1 MTVNEWRPAKFAS
14 HFRKQDP
21 EPPVDRW
28 EAVLRAEQTVS
39 HQLLTAL
46 GRSTRIRRVLRIPD
60 PDLGSGSLAERE
72 QRVNAIRSTALAR
85 GLERVLG
92 SDGRGPLPKP
102 EPVPGGP
109 ETGRPETGLPSVGP
123 LLNRE
128 IARSLAVLS
137 GMAFE
142 EIQRRGWHLQPNHFY
157 WPLNDLAFL
166 RENPRLWTEAKLPLE
181 IDWDVEGQLEL
192 AHRLAQ
198 YSGELADVRDGPGV
212 RPGEFV
218 WGEAFTGLDAY
229 AYYGLVRDLR
239 PSRVVEVG
247 AGMSSNLLARGLAA
261 NGKSCEVTLID
272 PGPRWAVLGE
282 LPENWRVVP
291 SLVQDVDPDV
301 FARLQPGD
309 VLFYD
314 GSHCVRTGSDVNWLF
329 FETLPRLAA
338 GVWIHIHDIFFPRDY
353 WDQWIFDE
361 GLSWNEQY
369 FVQAFL
375 MHNSSYRVR
384 LGAKMLHHYERSSL
398 EKWFPSNIE
407 DAGSLWLEKVS

>member
-21 EPPVDRW
+21 EPPIDRW

-46 GRSTRIRRVLRIPD
+46 GRSTRIRRLLRIPD
-60 PDLGSGSLAERE
+60 PDVGSGSLSERE
-72 QRVNAIRSTALAR
+72 QRVNAIRSTALAK
-85 GLERVLG
+85 GIEKVLG
-92 SDGRGPLPKP
+92 SEGRETPPDEEAGEPRTGPPP
-102 EPVPGGP
+102 
-109 ETGRPETGLPSVGP
+109 VGP
-123 LLNRE
+123 LLSRE
-128 IARSLAVLS
+128 IARSLALLS

-157 WPLNDLAFL
+157 WPLNDLAYL
-166 RENPRLWTEAKLPLE
+166 RANQQVWTEVKLPME
-181 IDWDVEGQLEL
+181 IDWDLEGQLEL
-192 AHRLAQ
+192 ANGLAE
-198 YSGELADVRDGPGV
+198 YSGELADVRNGPSA

-229 AYYGLVRDLR
+229 AYYGLVRHLR
-239 PSRVVEVG
+239 PSHVVEVG
-247 AGMSSNLLARGLAA
+247 AGMSSNLLSRALAA
-261 NGKSCEVTLID
+261 NGKRCEVTLID
-272 PGPRWAVLGE
+272 PGPRWAVLGD
-282 LPENWRVVP
+282 LPKDWQVIP
-291 SLVQDVDPDV
+291 SLVQNVDPAV

-309 VLFYD
+309 ILFYD

-329 FETLPRLAA
+329 FETLPRLVP
-338 GVWIHIHDIFFPRDY
+338 GVWIHIHDIFFPKDY

-384 LGAKMLHHYERSSL
+384 FGAKMLQHYERSSL
-398 EKWFPSNIE
+398 EKRFPRNID